1 MKELPN
7 LISAT
12 RLLLSPLV
20 PFLSYS
26 GKNKEASLLF
36 LLLALSDAVDGFL
49 ARRLKAQTITG
60 KFLDPLAD
68 KVLLLTG
75 LISVT
80 LFTHVRV
87 SPDLPL
93 LLLLR
98 DLFLVVG
105 SLILRRLG
113 FVPEPSLFGKLTTLC
128 VSLTV
133 ILAFSLNLYP
143 IGSVVLLRR
152 FETLSMILILV
163 SWVEYS
169 LRGASFLRSKLIM
182 ERR

>member
-1 MKELPN
+1 MNGIEKGVELVRQSVWGD
-7 LISAT
+7 LIA
-12 RLLLSPLV
+12 L
-20 PFLSYS
+20 Y
-26 GKNKEASLLF
+26 LF
-36 LLLALSDAVDGFL
+36 LGGLGAMAFLFSYLAW
-49 ARRLKAQTITG
+49 RRGASRKL
-60 KFLDPLAD
+60 
-68 KVLLLTG
+68 VLGGSLTG